1 MTFAAPLTHTV
12 RDHHSHLAAYA
23 PRSATPGATLAALE
37 RAVSVRGTSGPVV
50 TAAIVLAHLRG
61 EHARADVG
69 MALVDALLADAAPRA
84 ALTDA
89 LSMLGAARGVAL
101 LRRALRCVRDEE
113 AVREVGEAMVALA
126 FRDASDEGAVERHLC
141 VATLARHPTL
151 WTYDVRWLAAH
162 GLPCSRD
169 AMERALGAAA

>member
-1 MTFAAPLTHTV
+1 MTFAAPLSISPRTHLP
-12 RDHHSHLAAYA
+12 RAAAYA
-23 PRSATPGATLAALE
+23 PRRATPGATLAALE
-37 RAVSVRGTSGPVV
+37 RAVSARGTSGPVV

-69 MALVDALLADAAPRA
+69 MVLIDALLADAAPRA

-101 LRRALRCVRDEE
+101 LRRALRCLRDEA
-113 AVREVGEAMVALA
+113 AVREVGEAMVALG
-126 FRDASDEGAVERHLC
+126 FRDASDEGATERHLC

-151 WTYDVRWLAAH
+151 WGHDVRWLAAR